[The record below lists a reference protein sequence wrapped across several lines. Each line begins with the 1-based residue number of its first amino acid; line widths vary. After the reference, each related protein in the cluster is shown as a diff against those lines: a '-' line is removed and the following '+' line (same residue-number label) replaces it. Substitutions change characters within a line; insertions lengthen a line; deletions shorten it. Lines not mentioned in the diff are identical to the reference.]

1 MTPKELEKL
10 GRTMFMSKYWKSILM
25 RQIDVSRKTVNRWWT
40 GENGISDEYE
50 GKILKLLIKQ
60 YEALGK
66 LVEYYRK
73 KGKL

>member
-40 GENGISDEYE
+40 GENAISDEYE
-50 GKILKLLIKQ
+50 GEILKVLAKQ
-60 YEALGK
+60 YEDLGK